1 MGRRASRRAE
11 GRRNNGRFFES
22 CPGSLSV
29 TVTMVQHVTL
39 HAPPAG
45 TASPSPWPLP
55 PTVSSNHIFIS
66 CFRAFAGWEVWSGHL
81 PPRGHSILEPY
92 VLSQPAHPAITLS
105 AAGPLPATHVIQRS
119 PVVFA
124 PCAVSEEDIL
134 SVIKAWRATAEG
146 HGVDADE
153 VGHMVE
159 CLAPRFKD
167 AAGGVRPAA
176 SALHDLFDTEKVR
189 RGSMYLSVAQE
200 VGQGVGVARGPACV
214 HRQRLTVTLV
224 ARCLVWSLWLGRLG
238 PTVTSPPPPPPSL
251 LETRSAWLMQ
261 RK

>member
-1 MGRRASRRAE
+1 M
-11 GRRNNGRFFES
+11 
-22 CPGSLSV
+22 
-29 TVTMVQHVTL
+29 
-39 HAPPAG
+39 
-45 TASPSPWPLP
+45 
-55 PTVSSNHIFIS
+55 
-66 CFRAFAGWEVWSGHL
+66 WSGHL

-189 RGSMYLSVAQE
+189 RGPMYFECGTGGGAGGRSGPGSRVRAPSAADCYLHGVWCGRCGWVAWVQ
-200 VGQGVGVARGPACV
+200 P
-214 HRQRLTVTLV
+214 
-224 ARCLVWSLWLGRLG
+224 
-238 PTVTSPPPPPPSL
+238 
-251 LETRSAWLMQ
+251 
-261 RK
+261 